1 MNEAK
6 NNIAVTFIDEP
17 QFTDAA
23 KGLAKQENVKQASAA
38 PSLLQRLGDLMQA
51 KRSAIQKI
59 QWFVVLF
66 YFSLLIWPAFLP
78 LPKDYVHFYDNLI
91 LLAQFIFWGIWWP
104 FVMLSMVLIGRV
116 WCGVFCPEGA
126 LSEWSSRRGLAR
138 LAPRW
143 MRWGGWPFVA
153 FVSTTVYGQLISVYE
168 YPKAALLILG
178 GSTVAAMIVGFIYG
192 RGKRVWCRHLCPAN
206 GVFSLLSRLAP
217 VHFNV
222 ETAKWKT
229 AQRLNYSI
237 DCPPIL
243 NVRNKVGNSDCHMCG
258 RCSGYRDAV
267 KLDVRSPNQE
277 VLAIDDE
284 TQNPWDI
291 ALLFFG
297 LLGVATGA
305 FQWSASPWFVQ
316 LKQSLAEW
324 FINHE
329 YYALLDSNAPWWI
342 LTHYPDTNDVF
353 SYLDGLSILLYIFT
367 TALAV
372 SSLLLLGLWL
382 ASMALKET
390 QDTSS
395 VGISN
400 VKTSLLW
407 HLGYAFIPLAGASLF
422 LGLSSLTFAMLKAE
436 HLNIVGIVQ
445 ARIILLVLAYLWSGY
460 LLSKKIMPFN
470 VSMTRKILAFSTL
483 FSASLLVAFS
493 WIEMFFIW

>member
-6 NNIAVTFIDEP
+6 NNIAITFIDEP
-17 QFTDAA
+17 QFSNAGKSA
-23 KGLAKQENVKQASAA
+23 VKTTV
-38 PSLLQRLGDLMQA
+38 LQRLGDLMQA
-51 KRSAIQKI
+51 KRGAIQKI

-66 YFSLLIWPAFLP
+66 YFTLLIWPAFLP

-104 FVMLSMVLIGRV
+104 FVMVSMVLIGRV

-126 LSEWSSRRGLAR
+126 LSEWSSRRGLAK

-143 MRWGGWPFVA
+143 LRWGGWPFVA
-153 FVSTTVYGQLISVYE
+153 FVTTTIYGQLISVYE

-178 GSTVAAMIVGFIYG
+178 GSTVAAMVVGFIYG

-217 VHFNV
+217 VHFDV
-222 ETAKWKT
+222 ETNKWKN
-229 AQRLNYSI
+229 AQRLNYAI
-237 DCPPIL
+237 DCPPML

-267 KLDVRSPNQE
+267 SLAVRSPNQE
-277 VLAIDDE
+277 VLAIDDK
-284 TQNPWDI
+284 TANPWDI

-316 LKQSLAEW
+316 LKQTLAEW
-324 FINHE
+324 FINHD
-329 YYALLDSNAPWWI
+329 YYGVLDSNAPWWL

-367 TALAV
+367 TALAI
-372 SSLLLLGLWL
+372 SAMLMCGLWL
-382 ASMALKET
+382 ASLLLNKTTNNIALALKT
-390 QDTSS
+390 
-395 VGISN
+395 
-400 VKTSLLW
+400 VKTPLLW

-436 HLNIVGIVQ
+436 HLNLIGI
-445 ARIILLVLAYLWSGY
+445 APFRLLLLVLAYVWSGY
-460 LLSKKIMPFN
+460 LLMKKITVYK
-470 VSMTRKILAFSTL
+470 VSLARKVLAFSAL
-483 FSASLLVAFS
+483 FSTSLIVAFS
-493 WIEMFFIW
+493 WVEMFFVW